1 MAFTLTL
8 DPAAYINLDLF
19 PATVRSESGTF
30 VPTHEEYRVIVTDS
44 HFYVIDDTINGP
56 DAIVRVGLVEFAKT
70 GKKEYTVTSDTDTF
84 YIERA
89 TNCGCGSRLRGIHP
103 FAGVPF
109 ISQLKK

>member
-8 DPAAYINLDLF
+8 DPANYISLDLF
-19 PATVRSESGTF
+19 PATVRSQNGTF
-30 VPTHEEYRVIVTDS
+30 TPAHEEYRVIVTDS
-44 HFYVIDDTINGP
+44 HFYVLDDTGVGP
-56 DAIVRVGLVEFAKT
+56 DAIVRLELVEFEKT
-70 GKKEYTVTSDTDTF
+70 GRTEYTVTTASEIF